1 MANDKSFLTY
11 NQQMKKLRKDKKID
25 CNGTPHKI
33 SLVRSGYFNMINGY
47 KTPFTCGTDAN
58 GNHTYFPNT
67 TLSQIN
73 SLKKFDES
81 LRIFLLK
88 YITQVEEEVR
98 TLTGYKFD
106 QCNDNG
112 KIPWYE
118 TNAYSSNATLQS
130 KMNTISSAYS
140 ELSKSKSEY
149 VQFYMKNHEQIPTW
163 IMIKVVNFSTF
174 IDVLHN
180 SFLLVVE
187 FGFLPFRD
195 RRSGKLSRLSR
206 RPSQDAAYHI
216 EFVRRDLDCR
226 CP

>member
-11 NQQMKKLRKDKKID
+11 NQQMKKHRKDKKID

-112 KIPWYE
+112 LVEGVLGIVF
-118 TNAYSSNATLQS
+118 Q
-130 KMNTISSAYS
+130 
-140 ELSKSKSEY
+140 
-149 VQFYMKNHEQIPTW
+149 HG
-163 IMIKVVNFSTF
+163 FSTSAVYPF
-174 IDVLHN
+174 NPAISEQDDNNPYDKVYHH
-180 SFLLVVE
+180 VVRGKQARE
-187 FGFLPFRD
+187 NP
-195 RRSGKLSRLSR
+195 RRQAHQG
-206 RPSQDAAYHI
+206 QN
-216 EFVRRDLDCR
+216 E
-226 CP
+226 